1 MVIKQNLA
9 PNAYVGICL
18 QKEGNS
24 INLALFILK
33 LHLVLVL
40 VLVLAWPGLAWSG
53 SRRAA

>member
-9 PNAYVGICL
+9 PNTYIGICL

-40 VLVLAWPGLAWSG
+40 VLVLVRSG
-53 SRRAA
+53 SRVAA